1 MVQAEHQIGYARHRS
16 LPTSVDVRGSSER
29 RREAMGEHQ
38 IGGKGGWGTNQSSGQ
53 PPIKRLPNE
62 MPIPSMASIIATLS
76 PGQFPLSH
84 PIWKNRVGL

>member
-1 MVQAEHQIGYARHRS
+1 
-16 LPTSVDVRGSSER
+16 
-29 RREAMGEHQ
+29 MGEHQ

-76 PGQFPLSH
+76 PGQFPLTRHRGSLAYAVSGRQTLGSGASKGGS
-84 PIWKNRVGL
+84 PT

>member
-1 MVQAEHQIGYARHRS
+1 
-16 LPTSVDVRGSSER
+16 
-29 RREAMGEHQ
+29 MGEHQ
-38 IGGKGGWGTNQSSGQ
+38 IGGKGGWGMNQSSGQ

-84 PIWKNRVGL
+84 PIWKNRCALTQQRPRQQAPWGVSGKSRRSPRGGRPSAA

>member
-1 MVQAEHQIGYARHRS
+1 MA
-16 LPTSVDVRGSSER
+16 
-29 RREAMGEHQ
+29 EHQ

-84 PIWKNRVGL
+84 PIWKSALRGEQSGNLISGIGRMSG